1 MDTRDLGLV
10 VAGAGAG
17 AASVTAYQ
25 AWRAATERT
34 VLDGKPTTLARVDAG
49 RVVADPD
56 TFQFKSGGDAK
67 GVTDRLKGVK
77 SWNPAAAGKV
87 MVFERADGQQVI
99 ADGHQRTGLAQ
110 RLMADGHAPIKLDA
124 IVLREKDGWSA
135 RDVRAYAAIKNMHES
150 SGNPLDMA
158 KVMRERPD
166 LVTSSL
172 PVTDAKI
179 RDAKALANLSD
190 PAFRMVTSGTVKPE
204 LAAAVGESV
213 KEASRHV
220 DLLTEM
226 AKAKVETAQ
235 HAKLYV
241 GQAMA
246 GPSITESNLSLFGDE
261 QQTRSLIAERAQVLD
276 KAMTALRNDKRIF
289 GLLEREASSIEAAGN
304 KLAHETNMARA
315 EGAQKTAALVEK
327 LATVK
332 GRLSS
337 MLDDAA
343 RQVAEG
349 KKPAEAARAFVR
361 QVGATVRD
369 GGIQAL
375 TGDGPVGWSDQARAS
390 SAKTRKANARVMEM
404 VGKPTASDLGSLK
417 GVQIDAMLH
426 DMNLAQSGTRAQ
438 KEARIAKAASGS
450 SIQADTVKFY
460 AQDLEAARKT
470 MAEVKAVRSASP
482 TPVDDGFPSAMSAKP
497 HAITT
502 QPPKWSSAMGA
513 RDQSSFLPD
522 ATTKEQTA
530 AAAKSKGKA
539 SVAQKDAGGLFSDDA
554 KQMDIVDEVRKYQPK
569 SDTQIVESAKGKP
582 APSAERMAQLDRR
595 VDAASKAELARAAR
609 GDEAGYEKAKRVY
622 AKVQDQQLTAVAAK
636 AGTPPGWSDEARAAS
651 AEARAAKPE
660 PRGMDGLTR
669 AERSGKTAGIAVQ
682 PVDAPSTLEKFR
694 ATYEKTLAG
703 QVKANPGKYAYG
715 VDRVPDMARKMTD
728 ALANG
733 TGDVQSRTV
742 QAVAKSLGIKP
753 TVGGLK
759 AALNDQPPPAPR
771 PQKSPLEKAEAA
783 HVKAEAERIRAWKQ
797 MQSGV
802 IQGPQYV
809 DISRK
814 AEAAKK
820 AFEALKPTNPNYT
833 PGVGTTQESYWTA
846 KAGPTP
852 TVNELPPGAFKGTQ
866 AEFESLS
873 PGIRREIARTAE
885 KMAAK
890 TVPEADTTAP
900 RSPSEAARLQKAADV
915 WKDVGKPAPPMTR
928 AEKAELKKAQK
939 EGIAKAKAQIAAMSE
954 PAPAFD
960 PDVAAISDKTGNQ
973 WRKHSGSDSWS
984 VDRAASKPGD
994 QKPSPRLVRAAEALF
1009 GKVGDHFTRDELIAA
1024 IEDVEPAPGRKVDKS
1039 LAAAREAVAAERQ
1052 GWSDEARA
1060 ASAEVRK
1067 ADAKPLDKMTTKELR
1082 AEAKARGMV
1091 GHSNATKANILSSL
1105 RRPPISII
1113 ENNPY
1118 DRAPTP
1124 SPDTSTLKSA
1134 AAEAGVRLPDM
1145 SKEKPTPLTAYQ
1157 RQFQAGPRQPDYRG
1171 DPGAEGTPTS
1181 KSRGQLLAEAR
1192 EKGIK
1197 GIAKMETR
1205 TLASKLGYK
1214 LNYAL
1219 GAMTIGGAAAAGLL
1233 AADAARN
1240 SAQAAGKSEAD
1251 TQLATVK
1258 AGVVATAVAGGTIAV
1273 IGKGVQLVV
1282 AAAPKL
1288 APFVN
1293 PVGAVVGVGYAAYG
1307 AYHGYQQTG
1316 TMKGAALGAVSGG
1329 HVFESW
1335 RKPGA
1340 GPVRL
1345 SIAQQAAFAAASLEH
1360 QAKQDAATPDDGKRS
1375 GWSNAARIAAAKAQ
1389 GHAAPY
1395 GGNPYVGPAQW
1406 APPASAT
1413 TAETTTASITAAMK
1427 RK

>member
-49 RVVADPD
+49 RVIADPE

-204 LAAAVGESV
+204 LAAAVGEQV

-241 GQAMA
+241 GQALA
-246 GPSITESNLSLFGDE
+246 GPSATESNLSLFGEE

-276 KAMTALRNDKRIF
+276 RAMTALRSDKRIF
-289 GLLEREASSIEAAGN
+289 GLLEREASSIEAVGN
-304 KLAHETNMARA
+304 KLAHEVNAARA
-315 EGAQKTAALVEK
+315 EGAGKTAVLVEK
-327 LATVK
+327 LSTVR
-332 GRLSS
+332 GPLSS
-337 MLDDAA
+337 MLDEAA
-343 RQVAEG
+343 RQVADG
-349 KKPAEAARAFVR
+349 KKPTEAARAFVR
-361 QVGATVRD
+361 QVGATLRD
-369 GGIQAL
+369 GGIKAL
-375 TGDGPVGWSDQARAS
+375 TSDGPAGWSDQARAA
-390 SAKTRKANARVMEM
+390 SAGVRQANARVMEM
-404 VGKPTASDLGSLK
+404 VDKPEKPGWKLGITAPKSQFEGWTGYVRGPDGQKYRVPGPTSSST
-417 GVQIDAMLH
+417 H
-426 DMNLAQSGTRAQ
+426 DTKRA
-438 KEARIAKAASGS
+438 
-450 SIQADTVKFY
+450 FM
-460 AQDLEAARKT
+460 LEANRLVNRLSQGAAT
-470 MAEVKAVRSASP
+470 FPTTSSP
-482 TPVDDGFPSAMSAKP
+482 DAPSPKP
-497 HAITT
+497 AA
-502 QPPKWSSAMGA
+502 Q
-513 RDQSSFLPD
+513 QSSFLPD
-522 ATTKEQTA
+522 PTTKEKIA
-530 AAAKSKGKA
+530 AASKGKA
-539 SVAQKDAGGLFSDDA
+539 SVPQKDAGGLFSDDA
-554 KQMDIVDEVRKYQPK
+554 KQMDIVDE
-569 SDTQIVESAKGKP
+569 A
-582 APSAERMAQLDRR
+582 
-595 VDAASKAELARAAR
+595 
-609 GDEAGYEKAKRVY
+609 
-622 AKVQDQQLTAVAAK
+622 
-636 AGTPPGWSDEARAAS
+636 
-651 AEARAAKPE
+651 
-660 PRGMDGLTR
+660 
-669 AERSGKTAGIAVQ
+669 
-682 PVDAPSTLEKFR
+682 
-694 ATYEKTLAG
+694 
-703 QVKANPGKYAYG
+703 
-715 VDRVPDMARKMTD
+715 
-728 ALANG
+728 
-733 TGDVQSRTV
+733 
-742 QAVAKSLGIKP
+742 
-753 TVGGLK
+753 
-759 AALNDQPPPAPR
+759 
-771 PQKSPLEKAEAA
+771 
-783 HVKAEAERIRAWKQ
+783 
-797 MQSGV
+797 
-802 IQGPQYV
+802 
-809 DISRK
+809 RK
-814 AEAAKK
+814 AEAAAPKNK
-820 AFEALKPTNPNYT
+820 PWAVIDTDTGKPVYHMGSGKEARSWASVHNADEADGSGRKGRYKVERTVPTNNE
-833 PGVGTTQESYWTA
+833 VAIA
-846 KAGPTP
+846 KINA
-852 TVNELPPGAFKGTQ
+852 EL
-866 AEFESLS
+866 
-873 PGIRREIARTAE
+873 RE
-885 KMAAK
+885 MFS
-890 TVPEADTTAP
+890 
-900 RSPSEAARLQKAADV
+900 RSPD
-915 WKDVGKPAPPMTR
+915 GKHR
-928 AEKAELKKAQK
+928 
-939 EGIAKAKAQIAAMSE
+939 
-954 PAPAFD
+954 
-960 PDVAAISDKTGNQ
+960 
-973 WRKHSGSDSWS
+973 H
-984 VDRAASKPGD
+984 VDGTPL
-994 QKPSPRLVRAAEALF
+994 P
-1009 GKVGDHFTRDELIAA
+1009 
-1024 IEDVEPAPGRKVDKS
+1024 
-1039 LAAAREAVAAERQ
+1039 ERP

-1067 ADAKPLDKMTTKELR
+1067 ADAKP
-1082 AEAKARGMV
+1082 
-1091 GHSNATKANILSSL
+1091 ANIAGNPGSSPADQAARYAKKAGMKATVFRDAVNNHL
-1105 RRPPISII
+1105 AAQGKPPVPARASMQQIGAHLETHMGADGAHRVMGKLVEGDYAPAARKPVSIMGD
-1113 ENNPY
+1113 NKYGAAPG
-1118 DRAPTP
+1118 APTQSQKNALVQKGGP
-1124 SPDTSTLKSA
+1124 APDFAKVKAA

-1145 SKEKPTPLTAYQ
+1145 SKEKPTPLTDYQ

-1171 DPGAEGTPTS
+1171 DPSADGKPTS

-1192 EKGIK
+1192 EKGLK

-1251 TQLATVK
+1251 TQLATMK
-1258 AGVVATAVAGGTIAV
+1258 AGVVATAVAGGTIAA
-1273 IGKGVQLVV
+1273 IGKGIQLAV
-1282 AAAPKL
+1282 AAAPKI
-1288 APFVN
+1288 APFVT
-1293 PVGAVVGVGYAAYG
+1293 PVGAAVGVGYAAYG

-1335 RKPGA
+1335 RKPSA

-1375 GWSNAARIAAAKAQ
+1375 GWSNAARIAAAQAQ
-1389 GHAAPY
+1389 NHAAPY
-1395 GGNPYVGPAQW
+1395 GGNPYAGPAQW
-1406 APPASAT
+1406 APPAPAT